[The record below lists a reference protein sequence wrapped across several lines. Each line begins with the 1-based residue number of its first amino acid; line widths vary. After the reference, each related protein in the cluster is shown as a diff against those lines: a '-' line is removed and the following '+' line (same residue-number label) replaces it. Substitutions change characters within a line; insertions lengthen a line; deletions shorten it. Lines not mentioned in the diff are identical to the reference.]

1 MTRGSVPDSA
11 ARYDVTVAYKITLIP
26 GDGIGPEVADAT
38 VEVLSTLG
46 VPIEWERVEL
56 SASIIEQAG
65 TSLPPYVLES
75 VERTGV
81 ALKGPVTTPIAGGFK
96 SVNVAI
102 RKQLDLFANV
112 RPVFTLPGLKTR
124 FQDVNIDMVI
134 FRENTEDLY
143 SGLEHEI
150 IKDVVESLKII
161 TRYASMRIAN
171 YAFSYSRKNGRKKI
185 TAVHKANIMKLS
197 DGLFIRCC
205 REVAANYPDIAYNEL
220 IVDNAS
226 MQLVMRP
233 ETFDVLLLPN
243 LYGDIVSDL
252 AAGLVGGLGVVPGAN
267 MGEKC
272 AVFEAVHGSA
282 PDIAGQGVANPTALM
297 SSSILMLRHLGEG
310 DAANRLQKAIM
321 AAFRQGDVLT
331 RDLGGRA
338 TTRQFTDAV
347 KRHIEA

>member
-1 MTRGSVPDSA
+1 MA
-11 ARYDVTVAYKITLIP
+11 HKITLLP
-26 GDGIGPEVADAT
+26 GDGIGPEVTEAT
-38 VEVLSTLG
+38 VKVLAALQ
-46 VPIEWERVEL
+46 VPIEWDRQEL
-56 SASIIEQAG
+56 SAAIIEKEG
-65 TSLPPYVLES
+65 TSLPAHVLES
-75 VERTGV
+75 LERTGIG
-81 ALKGPVTTPIAGGFK
+81 LKGPVTTPIAGGFK

-102 RKQLDLFANV
+102 RKRLDLFANV

-143 SGLEHEI
+143 SGLEHEVV
-150 IKDVVESLKII
+150 KDVVESLKII
-161 TRYASMRIAN
+161 TRTASMRIAH
-171 YAFSYSRKNGRKKI
+171 YAFDYARKNHRKKI

-205 REVAANYPDIAYNEL
+205 REVAAEYPEIAYNEL

-233 ETFDVLLLPN
+233 ETFDLLLLPN

-267 MGEKC
+267 IGEKH

-282 PDIAGQGVANPTALM
+282 PDIAGQGMANPTALM
-297 SSSILMLRHLGEG
+297 SSAILMLRHIGEYE
-310 DAANRLQKAIM
+310 AAHRLQAAI
-321 AAFRQGDVLT
+321 ATTYRQGTALT
-331 RDLGGRA
+331 RDVGGSA
-338 TTRQFTDAV
+338 HTDDFTAAV
-347 KRHIEA
+347 ISNL

>member
-1 MTRGSVPDSA
+1 M
-11 ARYDVTVAYKITLIP
+11 AYHITLIP
-26 GDGIGPEVADAT
+26 GDGIGPEVADAA
-38 VEVLSTLG
+38 VKVLEALK
-46 VPIEWERVEL
+46 VPIEWDRQEL
-56 SASIIEQAG
+56 SAEIITQTG
-65 TSLPPYVLES
+65 SSLPPHVIES
-75 VERTGV
+75 LERTGV
-81 ALKGPVTTPIAGGFK
+81 GLKGPVTTPVAGGFK

-102 RKQLDLFANV
+102 RKKLDLFANV

-143 SGLEHEI
+143 SGLEHEVV
-150 IKDVVESLKII
+150 KDVVESLKII

-171 YAFSYSRKNGRKKI
+171 YAFQYARKNHRKKV

-205 REVAANYPDIAYNEL
+205 REVAAEYSDITYNEL

-233 ETFDVLLLPN
+233 ETFDILLLPN

-267 MGEKC
+267 MGEKH

-282 PDIAGQGVANPTALM
+282 PDIAGQGLANPTALL
-297 SSSILMLRHLGEG
+297 SSAILMLRHLGEP
-310 DAANRLQKAIM
+310 AAADRLQRAI
-321 AAFRQGDVLT
+321 AITYREGKTLT
-331 RDLGGRA
+331 RDTGGTA
-338 TTRQFTDAV
+338 STSEFTNAIIS
-347 KRHIEA
+347 HL